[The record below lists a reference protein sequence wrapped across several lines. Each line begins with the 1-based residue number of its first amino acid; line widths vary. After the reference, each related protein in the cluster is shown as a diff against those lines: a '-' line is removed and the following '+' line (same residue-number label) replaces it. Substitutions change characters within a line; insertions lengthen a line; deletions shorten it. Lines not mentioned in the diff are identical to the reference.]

1 VGNHSIITVNCFKSN
16 AKPNS
21 MLLIHR
27 FYKNLLSIFN
37 LFHLLQDYHR
47 ERERTKPGTVIQD
60 LQGKDHFYVPKMNQG
75 KATNKSETVTIYK
88 LFEAKHRERNST
100 MSHMHISTFLQHHSL
115 VTAFTAAKCPLS
127 PEL

>member
-1 VGNHSIITVNCFKSN
+1 
-16 AKPNS
+16 

-100 MSHMHISTFLQHHSL
+100 MSHMHISTVLQHHSL